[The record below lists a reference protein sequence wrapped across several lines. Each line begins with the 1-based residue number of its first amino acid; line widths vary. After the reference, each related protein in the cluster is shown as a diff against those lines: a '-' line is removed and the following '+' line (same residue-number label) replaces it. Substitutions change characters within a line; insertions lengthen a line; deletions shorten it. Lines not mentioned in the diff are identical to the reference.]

1 MDRHISL
8 VLLCSYTIMNIL
20 LTIVYVLR
28 FLANSNSNEYNSM
41 LEKVCTKSIE
51 TVGIENIIE
60 R

>member
-1 MDRHISL
+1 MFIYNYEHSAYNCICPTFL
-8 VLLCSYTIMNIL
+8 GK
-20 LTIVYVLR
+20 LTL
-28 FLANSNSNEYNSM
+28 NEYSSM